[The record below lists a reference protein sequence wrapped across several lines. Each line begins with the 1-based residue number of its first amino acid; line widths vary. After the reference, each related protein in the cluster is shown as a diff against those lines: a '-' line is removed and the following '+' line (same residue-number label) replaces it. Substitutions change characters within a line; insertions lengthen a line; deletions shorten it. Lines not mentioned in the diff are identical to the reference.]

1 MYHCVGNAGRHR
13 TQAWRTTSDI
23 RPHGNSE
30 HTTPPRRRN
39 QHNDAKCWPNGKDER
54 ARTIAVMKVTHRR
67 LRCHQHVIALGGAP
81 SPHKRVL
88 SLHMHMPTH
97 LGRTLDLCCGR
108 SCWLRS
114 TQLPHQTFRHLWRPH
129 MKVRRSRT
137 RKTRP
142 RRRGSGSC
150 VDCHNENRGNHDHN
164 GQTIQN
170 ESDVFK
176 LVVRS
181 RCRRCAQKL
190 SMRPTTINVQLEPS
204 PHGSCCTRVKSSD
217 RCIRLWPCGQTM
229 LTC

>member
-81 SPHKRVL
+81 SPHKCVL

-129 MKVRRSRT
+129 MKMRRSRT

-150 VDCHNENRGNHDHN
+150 VDCRGP
-164 GQTIQN
+164 GAVTTKIAGTMTITVKQYRTTRMCSN
-170 ESDVFK
+170 LWSE
-176 LVVRS
+176 VV
-181 RCRRCAQKL
+181 AGGV
-190 SMRPTTINVQLEPS
+190 P
-204 PHGSCCTRVKSSD
+204 KS
-217 RCIRLWPCGQTM
+217 
-229 LTC
+229 